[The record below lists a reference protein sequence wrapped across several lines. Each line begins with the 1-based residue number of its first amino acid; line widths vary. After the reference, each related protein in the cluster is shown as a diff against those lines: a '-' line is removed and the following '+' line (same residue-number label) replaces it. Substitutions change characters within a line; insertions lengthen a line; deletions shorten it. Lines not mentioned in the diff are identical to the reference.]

1 MSQGGLGSRA
11 ALAAPAIIPGIV
23 RHPSCD
29 PLVSHPRRAAPRR
42 AAPQVKLVVGDSG
55 VQLVERSG
63 KVVRSF
69 LYEQCNSWNEVTR
82 QPDWRHESLL
92 S

>member
-11 ALAAPAIIPGIV
+11 ALAAPSIIPGIV

-29 PLVSHPRRAAPRR
+29 PLVSHPRR

>member
-1 MSQGGLGSRA
+1 
-11 ALAAPAIIPGIV
+11 
-23 RHPSCD
+23 
-29 PLVSHPRRAAPRR
+29 
-42 AAPQVKLVVGDSG
+42 VKLVVGDSG